1 MAKKISKS
9 LSAAVSAEIKSKFD
23 LNKFKSSKG
32 LDKNVKFKE
41 QQWIPLSPAF
51 QAIAGVPGIPMGHIS
66 LLRGHSDTG
75 KTTALLEAAVSAQN
89 MGQLPVFIITEMK
102 WNWEHA
108 AQMGLKVKLIKD
120 DEGNV
125 IEAEHSEVELLKM
138 NRDIF
143 IYLTGI
149 SHNEMNMLD
158 VDSVNAAVATFSQ
171 TLEEYKP
178 KGIDKFEFEG
188 EEYLFP
194 KEFLRRNTF
203 GDYIESTHLESTI
216 EIMKH
221 GRFDVLPEQMAILCR
236 RADEE
241 YDDDTIPAKTEKFK
255 ELTMDFVWEFSF
267 FLTMQSVKLTRT
279 FQMFLG
285 KTEEEVEEAKIE
297 FLQLD
302 STTSS

>member
-1 MAKKISKS
+1 MI
-9 LSAAVSAEIKSKFD
+9 EIKIQNDSYEIPTEWKDMTLEYWCGLYSIINQYSKRD
-23 LNKFKSSKG
+23 
-32 LDKNVKFKE
+32 E
-41 QQWIPLSPAF
+41 
-51 QAIAGVPGIPMGHIS
+51 
-66 LLRGHSDTG
+66 
-75 KTTALLEAAVSAQN
+75 
-89 MGQLPVFIITEMK
+89 
-102 WNWEHA
+102 
-108 AQMGLKVKLIKD
+108 
-120 DEGNV
+120 EGN
-125 IEAEHSEVELLKM
+125 IIDEDHSEVQVLKM

-143 IYLTGI
+143 VYLTGLNQ
-149 SHNEMNMLD
+149 SQMEKLD

-216 EIMKH
+216 DIMKH

-241 YDDDTIPAKTEKFK
+241 YDDDAIPAKTEKFK

-285 KTEEEVEEAKIE
+285 KTEEEVEAAKIE

>member
-1 MAKKISKS
+1 M
-9 LSAAVSAEIKSKFD
+9 VEIKIQEKSYDIPTEWKD
-23 LNKFKSSKG
+23 ITLRYWCGLYSIINQYNK
-32 LDKNVKFKE
+32 
-41 QQWIPLSPAF
+41 
-51 QAIAGVPGIPMGHIS
+51 
-66 LLRGHSDTG
+66 R
-75 KTTALLEAAVSAQN
+75 
-89 MGQLPVFIITEMK
+89 
-102 WNWEHA
+102 
-108 AQMGLKVKLIKD
+108 D

-143 IYLTGI
+143 IYLTGV
-149 SHNEMNMLD
+149 SHSEMNMLD

-241 YDDDTIPAKTEKFK
+241 YDDDAIPSKTEKFK

-285 KTEEEVEEAKIE
+285 KTEEEVEAAKIE

>member
-1 MAKKISKS
+1 M
-9 LSAAVSAEIKSKFD
+9 VEIKIQDKSYEIPTEWKD
-23 LNKFKSSKG
+23 ITLRYWCGLYSIINQYNK
-32 LDKNVKFKE
+32 
-41 QQWIPLSPAF
+41 
-51 QAIAGVPGIPMGHIS
+51 
-66 LLRGHSDTG
+66 R
-75 KTTALLEAAVSAQN
+75 
-89 MGQLPVFIITEMK
+89 
-102 WNWEHA
+102 
-108 AQMGLKVKLIKD
+108 D
-120 DEGNV
+120 DEGNL
-125 IEAEHSEVELLKM
+125 IEAEHSQVELLKM

-178 KGIDKFEFEG
+178 KDIDRFEFEG

-194 KEFLRRNTF
+194 KQFLRRNTF

-241 YDDDTIPAKTEKFK
+241 YDDDAIPAKTEKFK

-285 KTEEEVEEAKIE
+285 KTEEEVEIEKIK